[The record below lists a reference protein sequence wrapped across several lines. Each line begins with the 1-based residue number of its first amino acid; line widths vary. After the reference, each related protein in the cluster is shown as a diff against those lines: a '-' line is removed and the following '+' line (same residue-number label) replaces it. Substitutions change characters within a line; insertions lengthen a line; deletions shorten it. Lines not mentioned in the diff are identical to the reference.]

1 MIGIVLYYSQ
11 CGTLDGV
18 LCLAPS
24 LLSPAHLLKYP
35 YILCYASV
43 SISSAFCLFVF
54 HTKSIKIHFIFPL
67 ITIKLCMLVLLI
79 PQPLYYPSLVQP
91 TKELLEKHYADLSK
105 KPFFPGLITFMSS
118 GPVVAMVSTEGSVPV
133 GGHIVY
139 SCGGLLGY
147 AMVPLS
153 QVWEGKGVVKTGRVM
168 LGETNPVS

>member
-11 CGTLDGV
+11 WGTLDGV

-54 HTKSIKIHFIFPL
+54 HTKSIKIHLFFPL
-67 ITIKLCMLVLLI
+67 LVLFI
-79 PQPLYYPSLVQP
+79 HQPLYYPSLVQP

-105 KPFFPGLITFMSS
+105 KPFFPGLIAFMSS